1 MAVALWVA
9 AASLG
14 GCAPQKRLDQEA
26 LRLKAL
32 KLNDEAAALLPE
44 KPGKALRLLEEAERT
59 RPGLAPVQNNAG
71 LCLLLQDKYFEA
83 AVAFKRAATL
93 DPTDPRPLYNLG
105 LTFERATNWEVA
117 SDYYEQALKLDPED
131 VHACENLIRVYV
143 KLGRPRSEVA
153 SLARRA
159 LLKEMRPEWIAW
171 LSRYAEADA
180 SAAPNAEPSPAV
192 PPPADGQATP
202 VLPEE
207 R

>member
-1 MAVALWVA
+1 MAAALCIA

-32 KLNDEAAALLPE
+32 RLNDEAAALLPE

-83 AVAFKRAATL
+83 AVAFKRAATFE
-93 DPTDPRPLYNLG
+93 PTDSRPRYNLG
-105 LTFERATNWEVA
+105 VTFERATNWVVA
-117 SDYYEQALKLDPED
+117 AEYYEQALKLDPED
-131 VHACENLIRVYV
+131 LHACENLIRVYV
-143 KLGRPRSEVA
+143 KLGRPRSEIA
-153 SLARRA
+153 PLARRA

-171 LSRYAEADA
+171 LSRYAEGAAERGAA
-180 SAAPNAEPSPAV
+180 SLPDSAPPSPALPV
-192 PPPADGQATP
+192 PVDQVPNP
-202 VLPEE
+202 
-207 R
+207 